1 MVSRHKLDR
10 VSYSTLFVIGTC
22 RGAATFARVTVIGDD
37 RHRVWWGSRYRS
49 FSMNYRLL
57 ALAIA
62 ALSSAHITTAAA
74 QSVYVAPGGVY
85 IGGGPVYVI
94 PAPSNGTYV
103 EPTYGYGYGVP
114 EPTPYLAPTVV
125 APGAGYV
132 APALYGYGNG
142 YGYGYDNGYGY
153 GYANGYGYGY
163 AGNGYGN
170 GYGPRPPAVVIGGVG
185 ARGVGVRPGT
195 PANRG
200 GPVNRVG
207 RR

>member
-1 MVSRHKLDR
+1 
-10 VSYSTLFVIGTC
+10 
-22 RGAATFARVTVIGDD
+22 
-37 RHRVWWGSRYRS
+37 
-49 FSMNYRLL
+49 MNYRLL

-94 PAPSNGTYV
+94 PAPSNGNGTYV
-103 EPTYGYGYGVP
+103 EPTYGYGYGYGVQ

-132 APALYGYGNG
+132 GAALYGLNRNRYGDAYGYGNG
-142 YGYGYDNGYGY
+142 YGYG
-153 GYANGYGYGY
+153 
-163 AGNGYGN
+163 
-170 GYGPRPPAVVIGGVG
+170 PPPPAFVMTTGVG

>member
-1 MVSRHKLDR
+1 
-10 VSYSTLFVIGTC
+10 
-22 RGAATFARVTVIGDD
+22 
-37 RHRVWWGSRYRS
+37 
-49 FSMNYRLL
+49 MNYRLL
-57 ALAIA
+57 ASAIA

-94 PAPSNGTYV
+94 PAPSNGNGTYV
-103 EPTYGYGYGVP
+103 EPTYGYGYGVQ

-132 APALYGYGNG
+132 GAALYGLNRNRYGDAYGYRNGYGNAYGYGNG
-142 YGYGYDNGYGY
+142 YGYG
-153 GYANGYGYGY
+153 
-163 AGNGYGN
+163 
-170 GYGPRPPAVVIGGVG
+170 PPPPAFVMTTGVG

>member
-74 QSVYVAPGGVY
+74 QSVYVAPGAVY

-94 PAPSNGTYV
+94 PTPS
-103 EPTYGYGYGVP
+103 
-114 EPTPYLAPTVV
+114 
-125 APGAGYV
+125 
-132 APALYGYGNG
+132 YGNG
-142 YGYGYDNGYGY
+142 YGNAYYSNGDGYG
-153 GYANGYGYGY
+153 
-163 AGNGYGN
+163 
-170 GYGPRPPAVVIGGVG
+170 
-185 ARGVGVRPGT
+185 
-195 PANRG
+195 
-200 GPVNRVG
+200 
-207 RR
+207 

>member
-1 MVSRHKLDR
+1 
-10 VSYSTLFVIGTC
+10 
-22 RGAATFARVTVIGDD
+22 
-37 RHRVWWGSRYRS
+37 
-49 FSMNYRLL
+49 MNYRLL

-94 PAPSNGTYV
+94 PAPSNGNGTYV
-103 EPTYGYGYGVP
+103 EPTYGYGYGVQ

-132 APALYGYGNG
+132 GAALYGLNRNRYGDAYGYGNGYGDGYGYGNG
-142 YGYGYDNGYGY
+142 YGYG
-153 GYANGYGYGY
+153 
-163 AGNGYGN
+163 
-170 GYGPRPPAVVIGGVG
+170 PPPPAFVMTTGVG

>member
-1 MVSRHKLDR
+1 
-10 VSYSTLFVIGTC
+10 
-22 RGAATFARVTVIGDD
+22 
-37 RHRVWWGSRYRS
+37 
-49 FSMNYRLL
+49 MNYRLL

-94 PAPSNGTYV
+94 PAPSNGNGYGNAYGYGNGYGYGYGNGYGNGTYV
-103 EPTYGYGYGVP
+103 EPTYGYGYGVQ

-132 APALYGYGNG
+132 GAALYGLNRNRYGDAYGYGYGNG
-142 YGYGYDNGYGY
+142 YGYGYRNGYGY
-153 GYANGYGYGY
+153 G
-163 AGNGYGN
+163 
-170 GYGPRPPAVVIGGVG
+170 PPPPAFVMTTGVG